1 MTSSPVFP
9 LVSVVGTVSMWGRVI
24 EHDRG
29 WRAGSAYP
37 ARLTLVCGQCLR
49 EGAGRG
55 KASLVVRKAGENIGA
70 SAVFAMC
77 TDHVS
82 QVAPAGP
89 RALAH
94 GDEMHAALLDRYAV
108 DRMPFE
114 TVRCLFEREPVPGP
128 VPFRRP
134 PPIRPQPVVAQP
146 SSVPATTPPS
156 RRVPATPAVTTP
168 AVTGAAGSSGAVTA
182 GDPLPWRIA
191 RGLSQAASFLAGVA
205 VVVVM
210 SVASL
215 HSCIVTVEARD
226 RPVGSSTATEPIL
239 DPSRPVVERA
249 GLARARRPMPLPRLE
264 IVCGLPH
271 GAWVEL
277 VGCSR
282 GPLLG
287 FASSPPQSCIDEVVA
302 VTRRPWF
309 SICWIS
315 VGPIDVDPHPAAENP
330 FRGGER

>member
-9 LVSVVGTVSMWGRVI
+9 VVSVVGTVSMWGRVI

-55 KASLVVRKAGENIGA
+55 KASLVVRKAGADIAA
-70 SAVFAMC
+70 SAMLAMC

-82 QVAPAGP
+82 QVARAGA
-89 RALAH
+89 RTLTHA
-94 GDEMHAALLDRYAV
+94 DEMQAALLDRYAV
-108 DRMPFE
+108 DPMPFE

-128 VPFRRP
+128 VPYRRP

-146 SSVPATTPPS
+146 SSVPPTPPPS
-156 RRVPATPAVTTP
+156 RAASASGTARTTT
-168 AVTGAAGSSGAVTA
+168 AGTTGVSTARTTRASTA
-182 GDPLPWRIA
+182 GDPLPRRVA

-210 SVASL
+210 CVASL
-215 HSCIVTVEARD
+215 QSCIVTVEARD

-239 DPSRPVVERA
+239 DPSRPAVERA
-249 GLARARRPMPLPRLE
+249 GFARAT
-264 IVCGLPH
+264 
-271 GAWVEL
+271 
-277 VGCSR
+277 
-282 GPLLG
+282 
-287 FASSPPQSCIDEVVA
+287 PPTPQPCIDEVVA
-302 VTRRPWF
+302 LTRRPWF

-315 VGPIDVDPHPAAENP
+315 IGPIDVDPHAAAANP
-330 FRGGER
+330 FRPEQ